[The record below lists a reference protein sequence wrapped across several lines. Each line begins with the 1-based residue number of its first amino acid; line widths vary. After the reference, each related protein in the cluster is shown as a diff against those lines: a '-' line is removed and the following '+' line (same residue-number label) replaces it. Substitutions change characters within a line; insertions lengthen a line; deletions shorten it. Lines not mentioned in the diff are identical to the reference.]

1 MDDSR
6 LQQLQAMLAQEP
18 DDSFLV
24 YALALEYAK
33 SNNVNKA
40 IEVLENLIGKDA
52 VYLGSYYQLGKY
64 YEQTEQLP
72 KAADI
77 YTQGIAIAQQQNNKK
92 ILGELNTALL
102 LLDE

>member
-18 DDSFLV
+18 DDSFLI

-52 VYLGSYYQLGKY
+52 AYLGSYYQLGKY
-64 YEQTEQLP
+64 YEQTEQLQ